1 MKFLRI
7 AVLSAFALL
16 SSALADETT
25 KYALQEGDI
34 VFTSSARGQG
44 RAIID
49 ATGSRYTHCGIVL
62 IQNGKMMVLEAVEPV
77 SITPL
82 ERFVSF
88 TVPGTFMARRLK
100 FPVEPA
106 AYKAAKA
113 WGKSMVGKKYD
124 HQFLWDDERMYCS
137 ELVWK
142 IYKKAG
148 VRLCEP
154 NQLGDYALDKPSVR
168 QAIVEKYGS
177 LEKLPKNEKVVA
189 PSDLALSALLVEVPK
204 TR

>member
-1 MKFLRI
+1 MKFLRV
-7 AVLSAFALL
+7 AVLAALALL
-16 SSALADETT
+16 SSTLADETR

-62 IQNGKMMVLEAVEPV
+62 IQNGKPMVLEAVEPV

-82 ERFVSF
+82 ERFVS
-88 TVPGTFMARRLK
+88 VSAPGTFMARRLK
-100 FPVEPA
+100 SPVEPA
-106 AYKAAKA
+106 AYEEAKS
-113 WGKSMVGKKYD
+113 WGRSLLGKKYD

-142 IYKKAG
+142 IFEKAG
-148 VRLCEP
+148 IRLCEP

-189 PSDLALSALLVEVPK
+189 PSDLALSALLIEVPRHK
-204 TR
+204 

>member
-1 MKFLRI
+1 MKFLRSAI
-7 AVLSAFALL
+7 LAATAFLSP
-16 SSALADETT
+16 ALAEDAE

-44 RAIID
+44 RAIMD

-62 IQNGKMMVLEAVEPV
+62 IQNGKLMVLEAIEPV

-88 TVPGTFMARRLK
+88 SAPGTFMARRLK
-100 FPVEPA
+100 APVAPA
-106 AYKAAKA
+106 AYKAAKV
-113 WGKSMVGKKYD
+113 WGKSMVGRKYD
-124 HQFLWDDERMYCS
+124 HQFLWGDERMYCS

-142 IYKKAG
+142 IYQKAG

-154 NQLGDYALDKPSVR
+154 NKLGDYALDKPSVR

-177 LEKLPKNEKVVA
+177 LENLPKNEKVVA
-189 PSDLALSALLVEVPK
+189 PSDLALSALLVEVP
-204 TR
+204 RRE